1 MATSATDT
9 PALKV
14 TGEFTPN
21 PQVCTFRVN
30 RVLADPEWTLRFQRG
45 QDTHASLLI
54 DALFDIDDLEVV
66 QLEGSALTITKAG
79 DRAWPVVAREIL
91 QVIKTVLAED
101 AAPVSE
107 AAIDAIRNA
116 PTEDIQAVV
125 ARLFEEQINPVLA
138 QHGGFA
144 RLVRVEGP
152 DVFIQMGGGCQGCS
166 ASKFTLRNGIENAI
180 RKALPQVRRIED
192 VTDHASGENPYYQ

>member
-1 MATSATDT
+1 MATT
-9 PALKV
+9 PADAPPLKV

-21 PQVCTFRVN
+21 PQVCNFRVN
-30 RVLADPEWTLRFQRG
+30 RDLADPEWTLRFQRG
-45 QDTHASLLI
+45 QDTHGSLLI

-66 QLEGSALTITKAG
+66 QVEGARLVVTKTG

-91 QVIKTVLAED
+91 QVMRAALGGD

-107 AAIDAIRNA
+107 AAVDAIRNA
-116 PTEDIQAVV
+116 PTDDIQAGVE
-125 ARLFEEQINPVLA
+125 RLFEEQINPVLA

-152 DVFIQMGGGCQGCS
+152 DVYIEMGGGCQGCS
-166 ASKFTLRNGIENAI
+166 ASQMTLRHGIENAI
-180 RKALPQVRRIED
+180 RKAFPQVRRIED
-192 VTDHASGENPYYQ
+192 VTDHASGQNPYYR